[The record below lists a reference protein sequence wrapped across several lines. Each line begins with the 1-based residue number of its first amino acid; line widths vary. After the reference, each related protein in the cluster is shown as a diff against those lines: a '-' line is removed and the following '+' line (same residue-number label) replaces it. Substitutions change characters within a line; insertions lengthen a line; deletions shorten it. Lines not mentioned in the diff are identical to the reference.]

1 MLKKIFIFLCL
12 TINSTIM
19 VNAEEIDY
27 NARALVGAT
36 EQVLITSEIGAKI
49 NNIGFTNGEPFLKG
63 DILITFDCELFE
75 AQREVIQANLDS
87 ADVQLKNDKELF
99 NMRSIGELQY
109 ELSINGLKKAKA
121 ELLIANLN
129 VKRCKIIAP
138 YNGKVMDVYTNEYA
152 SIEQRQPLMEI
163 VGDGLLEAIT
173 VVPSNWLSWLKTGV
187 DVKILIDETGDEL
200 EAKII
205 NLGATVDA
213 ASQTI
218 ELKLQF
224 KEKYETLIP
233 GMSGVVRFERR

>member
-19 VNAEEIDY
+19 VSAEEIDY

-173 VVPSNWLSWLKTGV
+173 VVPSNWLSWLKSGV

>member
-36 EQVLITSEIGAKI
+36 EQVLITSEIAAKI
-49 NNIGFTNGEPFLKG
+49 NSIGFTNGEPFLKG

-121 ELLIANLN
+121 ELLIADLN

>member
-1 MLKKIFIFLCL
+1 MLKKIFIFLYL
-12 TINSTIM
+12 TVNSTIM
-19 VNAEEIDY
+19 VSAEEIDY

-173 VVPSNWLSWLKTGV
+173 VVPSNWLSWLKSGV

-233 GMSGVVRFERR
+233 GMSGVVRFEQR

>member
-1 MLKKIFIFLCL
+1 MLKKIFIFLYL
-12 TINSTIM
+12 TVNSTIM
-19 VNAEEIDY
+19 VSAEEIDY

-173 VVPSNWLSWLKTGV
+173 VVPSNWLSWLKSGV
-187 DVKILIDETGDEL
+187 NVKILIDETGDEL

>member
-12 TINSTIM
+12 MINSTIM

-36 EQVLITSEIGAKI
+36 EQVLITSEIAAKI

-121 ELLIANLN
+121 ELLIADLN

-138 YNGKVMDVYTNEYA
+138 YNGKVMDVYTNQYA

-173 VVPSNWLSWLKTGV
+173 VVPSNWLSWLKSGV

>member
-1 MLKKIFIFLCL
+1 MLKKIFIFLYL
-12 TINSTIM
+12 TVNSTIM
-19 VNAEEIDY
+19 VSAEEIDY

-173 VVPSNWLSWLKTGV
+173 VVPSNWLSWLKSGE

>member
-1 MLKKIFIFLCL
+1 MLKKIFIFLYL
-12 TINSTIM
+12 TVNSTIM
-19 VNAEEIDY
+19 VSAEEIDY

-49 NNIGFTNGEPFLKG
+49 NSIGFTNGEPFLKG

-173 VVPSNWLSWLKTGV
+173 VVPSNWLSWLKSGV

>member
-1 MLKKIFIFLCL
+1 M
-12 TINSTIM
+12 INSTIM

-36 EQVLITSEIGAKI
+36 EQVLITSEIAAKI

-138 YNGKVMDVYTNEYA
+138 YNGKVMDVYTNQYA

-173 VVPSNWLSWLKTGV
+173 VVPSNWLSWLKSGV

>member
-1 MLKKIFIFLCL
+1 MLKKIFIFLYL
-12 TINSTIM
+12 TVNSTIM
-19 VNAEEIDY
+19 VSAEEIDY

-173 VVPSNWLSWLKTGV
+173 VVPSNWLSWLKSGV

>member
-36 EQVLITSEIGAKI
+36 EQVLITSEIAAKI
-49 NNIGFTNGEPFLKG
+49 NNIGFTNGEPFLTG
-63 DILITFDCELFE
+63 DILIAFDCELFE

-173 VVPSNWLSWLKTGV
+173 VVPSNWLSWLKSGV

>member
-1 MLKKIFIFLCL
+1 MLKKIFIFLYL
-12 TINSTIM
+12 TVNSTIM
-19 VNAEEIDY
+19 VSAEEIDY

-152 SIEQRQPLMEI
+152 
-163 VGDGLLEAIT
+163 
-173 VVPSNWLSWLKTGV
+173 LS
-187 DVKILIDETGDEL
+187 LIH
-200 EAKII
+200 I
-205 NLGATVDA
+205 
-213 ASQTI
+213 
-218 ELKLQF
+218 
-224 KEKYETLIP
+224 
-233 GMSGVVRFERR
+233 

>member
-12 TINSTIM
+12 MINSTIM

-36 EQVLITSEIGAKI
+36 EQVLITSEIAAKI

-63 DILITFDCELFE
+63 DILIAFDCELFE
-75 AQREVIQANLDS
+75 AQRAVIQANLDS

-121 ELLIANLN
+121 ELLIADLN

-138 YNGKVMDVYTNEYA
+138 YNGKVMDVFTNEYA

-173 VVPSNWLSWLKTGV
+173 VVPSNWLSWLKSGV

>member
-1 MLKKIFIFLCL
+1 MLKKIFIFLYL
-12 TINSTIM
+12 TVNSTIM
-19 VNAEEIDY
+19 VSAEEIDY

>member
-1 MLKKIFIFLCL
+1 
-12 TINSTIM
+12 M

-36 EQVLITSEIGAKI
+36 EQVLITSEIAAKI

-173 VVPSNWLSWLKTGV
+173 VVPSNWLSWLKSGV

>member
-1 MLKKIFIFLCL
+1 MLKKIFIFLYL
-12 TINSTIM
+12 TVNSTIM
-19 VNAEEIDY
+19 VSAEEIDY

-173 VVPSNWLSWLKTGV
+173 VVPSNWLGWLKSGV

>member
-1 MLKKIFIFLCL
+1 MLKKIFIFLYL
-12 TINSTIM
+12 TVNSTIM
-19 VNAEEIDY
+19 VSAEEIDY

-36 EQVLITSEIGAKI
+36 EQVLITSEIAAKI

-173 VVPSNWLSWLKTGV
+173 VVPSNWLSWLKSGV

>member
-49 NNIGFTNGEPFLKG
+49 NSIGFTNGEPFLKG

>member
-1 MLKKIFIFLCL
+1 MLKKIFIFLYL
-12 TINSTIM
+12 TVNSTIM

-49 NNIGFTNGEPFLKG
+49 NSIGFTNGEPFLKG

-173 VVPSNWLSWLKTGV
+173 VVPSNWLSWLKSGV

>member
-1 MLKKIFIFLCL
+1 
-12 TINSTIM
+12 M
-19 VNAEEIDY
+19 VSAEEIDY

-173 VVPSNWLSWLKTGV
+173 VVPSNWLSWLKSGV

>member
-36 EQVLITSEIGAKI
+36 EQVLITSEIAAKI
-49 NNIGFTNGEPFLKG
+49 NNIGFTNGESFLKG
-63 DILITFDCELFE
+63 DILIAFDCELFE

-121 ELLIANLN
+121 ELLIADLN

-138 YNGKVMDVYTNEYA
+138 YNGKVMDVYTNQYA

-173 VVPSNWLSWLKTGV
+173 VVPSNWLSWLKSGV

>member
-12 TINSTIM
+12 MINSTIM

-36 EQVLITSEIGAKI
+36 EQVLITSEIAAKI

-63 DILITFDCELFE
+63 DILIAFDCELFE
-75 AQREVIQANLDS
+75 AQRAVIQANLDS
-87 ADVQLKNDKELF
+87 ADV
-99 NMRSIGELQY
+99 QY

-121 ELLIANLN
+121 ELLIADLN

-138 YNGKVMDVYTNEYA
+138 YNGKVMDVFTNQYA

-173 VVPSNWLSWLKTGV
+173 VVPSNWLSWLKSGV

>member
-1 MLKKIFIFLCL
+1 MIKKIFIFLCL
-12 TINSTIM
+12 TVNSTIM
-19 VNAEEIDY
+19 VSAEEIDY

>member
-1 MLKKIFIFLCL
+1 MLKKIFIFLYL
-12 TINSTIM
+12 TVNSTIM
-19 VNAEEIDY
+19 VSAEEIDY

-163 VGDGLLEAIT
+163 VGDGLLAAIT
-173 VVPSNWLSWLKTGV
+173 VVPSNWLSWLKSGE